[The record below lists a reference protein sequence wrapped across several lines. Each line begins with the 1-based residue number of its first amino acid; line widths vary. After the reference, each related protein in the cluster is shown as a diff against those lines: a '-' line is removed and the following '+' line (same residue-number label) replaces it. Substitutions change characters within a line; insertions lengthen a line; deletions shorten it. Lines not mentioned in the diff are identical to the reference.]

1 VSIQGI
7 QQHCGKWH
15 DLKISPLLT
24 MQRKVFAVRYFDA
37 PQSAL
42 AGR

>member
-1 VSIQGI
+1 MTQAIQ

-15 DLKISPLLT
+15 DLKISTQLT
-24 MQRKVFAVRYFDA
+24 MQTRVFAVQYFDA

-42 AGR
+42 AA